1 MVTSIVLTDC
11 YSIGINGSKKFKVND
26 NVLSVEKDIPFV
38 RYRFNQYTDR
48 EFEYI
53 KNMIQKFS
61 NSTHLAEIKLDER
74 TVEIVKYIEENISNM
89 AKFIYIDITDDA
101 VLNGTVGDEIKDLL
115 EPVVEFD
122 IDRVMLRDKST
133 KLDTVAAKR
142 IITDLGTEF
151 DLDDE
156 MIGICSSPL
165 CFGEWACLTAVKAR
179 ELMSK
184 YNNLSDV
191 ALPSANHQSMNT
203 CGCIRYMIISENL
216 EAPSDG
222 KIKKEK
228 TAKTPS
234 EKKEKA
240 PAKPKGPAIN
250 NLPFL

>member
-11 YSIGINGSKKFKVND
+11 YSIGINGSRKFKVND
-26 NVLSVEKDIPFV
+26 NVLSVDKDIPFV
-38 RYRFNQYTDR
+38 RYRFNQYTDK
-48 EFEYI
+48 EFNYI
-53 KNMIQKFS
+53 KETMQKFV
-61 NSTHLAEIKLDER
+61 NSTHLVEINLDENAEE
-74 TVEIVKYIEENISNM
+74 VVKYIEENIPNM
-89 AKFIYIDITDDA
+89 AKFIYMSLTDEMVMSGAVDDA
-101 VLNGTVGDEIKDLL
+101 HKDLL
-115 EPVVEFD
+115 EPLVELD
-122 IDRVMLRDKST
+122 IDRIMLRDKST

-142 IITDLGTEF
+142 IITDLGVEF

-184 YNNLSDV
+184 YNNTSDV

-203 CGCIRYMIISENL
+203 CGCIRYMVINQDL

-222 KIKKEK
+222 KVKKEK
-228 TAKTPS
+228 VDKEPS

-240 PAKPKGPAIN
+240 PAKPKGLVIN